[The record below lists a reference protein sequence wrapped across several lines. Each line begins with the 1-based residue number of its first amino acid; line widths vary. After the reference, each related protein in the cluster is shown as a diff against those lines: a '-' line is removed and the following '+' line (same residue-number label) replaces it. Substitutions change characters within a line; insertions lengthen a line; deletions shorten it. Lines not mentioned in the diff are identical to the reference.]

1 MTKLSIKSSIKPVI
15 GAAVKSSI
23 KPVIGAGFK
32 SSIGDAIK
40 KMSEPALRRREME
53 KHADQFLDMLRRN
66 ATLREVKSLK
76 PMDGLTLITLVSKIE
91 QKDRK
96 KALLAMQS
104 EGGKKTAIQRKK
116 SAQGR
121 SGKICDEARKFVKN
135 GTSDR
140 DLVSKLVRKF
150 ELSAPTIRKA
160 LKEGG
165 LKK

>member
-1 MTKLSIKSSIKPVI
+1 
-15 GAAVKSSI
+15 
-23 KPVIGAGFK
+23 
-32 SSIGDAIK
+32 
-40 KMSEPALRRREME
+40 ME

-121 SGKICDEARKFVKN
+121 SDKICDEARKFVKN
-135 GTSDR
+135 GASDR
-140 DLVSKLVRKF
+140 DLVSKLARKF

-165 LKK
+165 GLKK

>member
-1 MTKLSIKSSIKPVI
+1 VAKSNVKSALKPATSSIFGAAIKSIP
-15 GAAVKSSI
+15 A
-23 KPVIGAGFK
+23 
-32 SSIGDAIK
+32 IGDAMIK
-40 KMSEPALRRREME
+40 LPKPHFPWAEME

-66 ATLREVKSLK
+66 ATLREVKSIS

-91 QKDRK
+91 QKDRR

-121 SGKICDEARKFVKN
+121 SSKICEEARRLLKS

-140 DLVSKLVRKF
+140 DLVGKLARKF

-160 LKEGG
+160 LKDGG